1 METILN
7 VLSVFG
13 GLAMFLYG
21 MALMSEGLQK
31 SAGDR
36 LRTFMAKMTSN
47 APKQIFTG
55 TIVTALV
62 QSSSA
67 TTIMVVS
74 FVNAGL
80 LTLGNSIG
88 VIMGAN
94 IGTTLTAWVT
104 ALGFSVN
111 IALFA
116 VPMMAFGYLM
126 HSSKKSTLKNLG
138 QFLMGFAVMY
148 VGLTFMKDCANEL
161 IGPKGVFI
169 DQMENFFSSINDWG
183 FGSVLLFM
191 LAGAVLTIVLQASSA
206 TMAITMLLAASGLIG
221 FELAVAMVLGENI
234 GTTITANLAAS
245 IANTSAKRAARAHT
259 IFNIIGVIW
268 VLCLFVPI
276 VALICNIMD
285 AIGFANPMTLD
296 LEGLSAAVDTA
307 KEAAAP
313 EAVYSSYLSQVA
325 VDPTVTVEAVKEAAN
340 VEVSSAEAA
349 FTAAKDA
356 MLYGVA
362 MLHTLFNVTNTLIL
376 IWFVPL
382 IEKAVIW
389 LVKEPKGE
397 HEVFR
402 LKYISG
408 GPLSTAEL
416 SLNEAQQEIVH
427 FAEICRNGFGY
438 IRDAIN
444 EQDPDKF
451 DELNDKLIKYEE
463 ITDRIEFEI
472 ASYLN
477 DVSKNEISEEAKERI
492 KAMYK
497 IIGEMESLGDSGES
511 IGRILKRKNIHGK
524 SFDKPLLDRL
534 NKMMD
539 LVQKG
544 YDVMIENLKN
554 NNLRDITNAENC
566 EYNINEYRNYMR
578 EEHIVNIENNSYNYL
593 TGVYYV
599 DVLSELEKIGDFLIN
614 ISQATK
620 GKYEYEN

>member
-1 METILN
+1 MTTLLN
-7 VLSVFG
+7 VLSVLG

-36 LRTFMAKMTSN
+36 LRAFMASMTSN
-47 APKQIFTG
+47 AFKRVLTG
-55 TIVTALV
+55 TVVTALV

-80 LTLGNSIG
+80 LTLGNAIG

-94 IGTTLTAWVT
+94 IGTTLTAWIT
-104 ALGFSVN
+104 SLGFSVN

-116 VPMMAFGYLM
+116 VPMMGIGYLM
-126 HSSKKSTLKNLG
+126 HCSKKATLKNVG

-148 VGLTFMKDCANEL
+148 VGLTFMKDCSNAILGQYNT
-161 IGPKGVFI
+161 G
-169 DQMENFFSSINDWG
+169 MMNFFGSINGFG
-183 FGSVLLFM
+183 FGSVLLFL

-206 TMAITMLLAASGLIG
+206 TMAITMLLAASGLID
-221 FELAVAMVLGENI
+221 FKLAVAMVLGENI
-234 GTTITANLAAS
+234 GTTITANIAAAV
-245 IANTSAKRAARAHT
+245 ANTSAKRAARAHT
-259 IFNIIGVIW
+259 IFNIVGVIW
-268 VLCLFVPI
+268 VLCVFGPI
-276 VALICNIMD
+276 VKLICMVMEGLDFYNPMEASAQLALI
-285 AIGFANPMTLD
+285 ANG
-296 LEGLSAAVDTA
+296 EVAA
-307 KEAAAP
+307 
-313 EAVYSSYLSQVA
+313 
-325 VDPTVTVEAVKEAAN
+325 DPAMVEIYKN
-340 VEVSSAEAA
+340 SL
-349 FTAAKDA
+349 
-356 MLYGVA
+356 LYGIA
-362 MLHTLFNVTNTLIL
+362 MLHTLFNVTNTLVL
-376 IWFVPL
+376 IWFTPL
-382 IEKAVIW
+382 IEKAVCW

-397 HEVFR
+397 TEVFR
-402 LKYISG
+402 LKYIAG

-438 IRDAIN
+438 IRDAVN

-451 DELNDKLIKYEE
+451 DQLNDKLIKYEE

-472 ASYLN
+472 ATYLN
-477 DVSKNEISEEAKERI
+477 EVSKNEISEEAKERI

-524 SFDKPLLDRL
+524 AFDKPLLDRL

-544 YDVMIENLKN
+544 YDAMVENLKN
-554 NNLRDITNAENC
+554 HNLKDITNAENC
-566 EYNINEYRNYMR
+566 EYNINECRNHLR
-578 EEHIVNIENNSYNYL
+578 EEHIVNIESNSYNYL

-614 ISQATK
+614 ISQASK